1 MWLEVEF
8 QPLELCKRVETVTEP
23 LIGSGSELEGYVT
36 PVREV
41 TLARLIRQL
50 SQIYETLEY
59 KRLLELASYC
69 KPFHMERVLV
79 DLVRHND
86 MQVWYM
92 FGFLFIV
99 DYCLGSDIIFYFKTL
114 SLRKI
119 IVHLCVI
126 IIQDFIFNK

>member
-1 MWLEVEF
+1 VALASEDLRNLYMWLEVEF

-23 LIGSGSELEGYVT
+23 LIGSGSDLEGYVA

-86 MQVWYM
+86 MQVYNLNYIL
-92 FGFLFIV
+92 FFLQSLLKCYKYFT
-99 DYCLGSDIIFYFKTL
+99 LIIFY
-114 SLRKI
+114 I
-119 IVHLCVI
+119 
-126 IIQDFIFNK
+126 N

>member
-1 MWLEVEF
+1 MVALASEDLRNLYMWLEVEF
-8 QPLELCKRVETVTEP
+8 QPLELCNRVEKVTEP
-23 LIGSGSELEGYVT
+23 LIGSGSELEGYVA

-86 MQVWYM
+86 MQVYNLL
-92 FGFLFIV
+92 FDKISLYLFL
-99 DYCLGSDIIFYFKTL
+99 
-114 SLRKI
+114 
-119 IVHLCVI
+119 
-126 IIQDFIFNK
+126 N

>member
-1 MWLEVEF
+1 MVGLASEDLRNLYMWLEVEF
-8 QPLELCKRVETVTEP
+8 QPLELCNRVEKVTEP
-23 LIGSGSELEGYVT
+23 LIGSGSELEGYVA

-86 MQVWYM
+86 MQVYNLS
-92 FGFLFIV
+92 FNKI
-99 DYCLGSDIIFYFKTL
+99 SL
-114 SLRKI
+114 SLFLSCNLNQNGRYFF
-119 IVHLCVI
+119 
-126 IIQDFIFNK
+126 FITI

>member
-1 MWLEVEF
+1 MWLEVDF
-8 QPLELCKRVETVTEP
+8 QPLELCKRVETVTDP
-23 LIGSGSELEGYVT
+23 LIGSGSDLEGYVA

-86 MQVWYM
+86 MQVYNLINILL
-92 FGFLFIV
+92 FLYI
-99 DYCLGSDIIFYFKTL
+99 YYLSYIGLNYFT
-114 SLRKI
+114 
-119 IVHLCVI
+119 
-126 IIQDFIFNK
+126 

>member
-1 MWLEVEF
+1 MWLEVDF
-8 QPLELCKRVETVTEP
+8 QPLELCKRVEAVTDP
-23 LIGSGSELEGYVT
+23 LIGSGSELEGYVA

-86 MQVWYM
+86 MQVTNLIY
-92 FGFLFIV
+92 I
-99 DYCLGSDIIFYFKTL
+99 YFYFY
-114 SLRKI
+114 I
-119 IVHLCVI
+119 ILYFHVYLVY
-126 IIQDFIFNK
+126 F

>member
-8 QPLELCKRVETVTEP
+8 QPLELCKRVETVTDP
-23 LIGSGSELEGYVT
+23 LIGSGSELEGYVA

-86 MQVWYM
+86 MQVKNTY
-92 FGFLFIV
+92 FLTFI
-99 DYCLGSDIIFYFKTL
+99 L
-114 SLRKI
+114 SYYLRLIEHKK
-119 IVHLCVI
+119 
-126 IIQDFIFNK
+126 IFNYLYQINAFFVIVLFK

>member
-1 MWLEVEF
+1 MWLEVDF
-8 QPLELCKRVETVTEP
+8 QPLELCKRVETVTDP
-23 LIGSGSELEGYVT
+23 LIGSGSELEGYVA

-86 MQVWYM
+86 MQVTNLICIY
-92 FGFLFIV
+92 LFIFI
-99 DYCLGSDIIFYFKTL
+99 LFY
-114 SLRKI
+114 I
-119 IVHLCVI
+119 
-126 IIQDFIFNK
+126 FIFIYYIFNT

>member
-1 MWLEVEF
+1 MRNLYLWLEVEF
-8 QPLELCKRVETVTEP
+8 QPLELCKRVETVTDP
-23 LIGSGSELEGYVT
+23 LIGSGSELEGYVA

-86 MQVWYM
+86 MQVYK
-92 FGFLFIV
+92 LTE
-99 DYCLGSDIIFYFKTL
+99 FYL
-114 SLRKI
+114 
-119 IVHLCVI
+119 
-126 IIQDFIFNK
+126 

>member
-1 MWLEVEF
+1 MWLEVDF
-8 QPLELCKRVETVTEP
+8 QPLELCKRVETVTDP
-23 LIGSGSELEGYVT
+23 LIGSGSELEGYVA

-86 MQVWYM
+86 MQVTNLIY
-92 FGFLFIV
+92 I
-99 DYCLGSDIIFYFKTL
+99 SI
-114 SLRKI
+114 
-119 IVHLCVI
+119 
-126 IIQDFIFNK
+126 FIFIYYIFNTWMNLLILKHLHLTPTYLLLPNNDNN

>member
-8 QPLELCKRVETVTEP
+8 QPLELCKRVETVTDP
-23 LIGSGSELEGYVT
+23 LIGSGSELEGYVA

-86 MQVWYM
+86 MQVNNY
-92 FGFLFIV
+92 LFNMINQFFS
-99 DYCLGSDIIFYFKTL
+99 YLNYIACY
-114 SLRKI
+114 
-119 IVHLCVI
+119 
-126 IIQDFIFNK
+126 

>member
-8 QPLELCKRVETVTEP
+8 QPLELCKRVEAVTEP
-23 LIGSGSELEGYVT
+23 LIGSGSELEGYVA

-86 MQVWYM
+86 MQVKHL
-92 FGFLFIV
+92 FLLLVHFSFKL
-99 DYCLGSDIIFYFKTL
+99 YYYFYL
-114 SLRKI
+114 
-119 IVHLCVI
+119 
-126 IIQDFIFNK
+126 

>member
-99 DYCLGSDIIFYFKTL
+99 DYCLGSDIIFYFKT
-114 SLRKI
+114 
-119 IVHLCVI
+119 
-126 IIQDFIFNK
+126 IFEKNNCAFESHHNSRLYF